1 MTDAVFVDR
10 EAIHKPH
17 AFAAQRTR
25 DGKLVVTERGRRRL
39 EAGSKL
45 DRGVNTDADRDRQRT
60 PKLLGFFVEGADVA
74 CAGNHVNGDLIRA
87 LQA

>member
-17 AFAAQRTR
+17 AFTAQRTC
-25 DGKLVVTERGRRRL
+25 DGELVVTERSRRRL
-39 EAGSKL
+39 ETGSKL
-45 DRGVNTDADRDRQRT
+45 DRGVDTDADRDGQRT
-60 PKLLGFFVEGADVA
+60 PKLLGLFVECADVPR
-74 CAGNHVNGDLIRA
+74 AGNHVDGDLVRA